1 MARTSRLVTGKF
13 VTYTVD
19 GPDADNLPDEVPV
32 VGLVVQLTPSVDKV
46 PELTVPQTAFL
57 RSYVGITNSAGVLV
71 SSDGTTGLRV
81 PVTSPENFTYKV
93 VIVPPDGSQQSPY
106 EFSVLVPAGSGNFD
120 LTTAIPAPGDPGQD
134 FSEWLSILTPIENLR
149 TQVLEIAQ
157 EVEVSRAAVEANR
170 VAVEAN
176 RVAAEAASATVE
188 DRLRR
193 FGGNNNG
200 VYIPSGLAALRL
212 RQRRALVASG
222 SRQGHACVLG
232 DSVAFGAGASAA
244 TPPKNVTAYPGR
256 LRAAAEQRFGASGSG
271 MTIMNNLLLTN
282 PSWDSRLVASSGVT
296 TYAFGLHR
304 TSAWRVPVGSFVE
317 FTSYCDEFW
326 VWNLSAAGS
335 VNSVTIDGVAAGTF
349 RDQKGAPGGG
359 ASNAMSP
366 GYGAMQIMTRIPA
379 PSLGVHTLRI
389 TPGAASNL
397 TLLGIEGRVAKL
409 GTWRVSNPSVSGK
422 SLGSLFASPGFEDA
436 NEFFG
441 LGLVDSL
448 RADVLLIALGLNDW
462 HEGRSKAWIKD
473 ALRVLVQRQRSAG
486 SSGHATYPGQHANGD
501 AVLVFPPQVR
511 LKANG
516 LPDYAGGEG
525 AVIPWSDLRA
535 AFYEIADE
543 QDVVLIDFGERWEG
557 FQKGWDKGLFA
568 DPLHPGDTGALDL
581 ADGVMQA
588 LFEVI

>member
-1 MARTSRLVTGKF
+1 MARSSRLVTGKF

-19 GPDADNLPDEVPV
+19 GPDAGTLPDEVPV

-46 PELTVPQTAFL
+46 SELAVPQTAFL
-57 RSYVGITNSAGVLV
+57 RSYTGTTDSSGVLI
-71 SSDGTTGLRV
+71 SKDGSTGLRV
-81 PVTSPENFTYKV
+81 PVTSPENFTYDV
-93 VIVPPDGSQQSPY
+93 LIAPPDGSYSKPY
-106 EFSVLVPAGSGNFD
+106 HFRVLIPASASSFD

-157 EVEVSRAAVEANR
+157 EVEVSRAAVEASR
-170 VAVEAN
+170 VAAEAS

-212 RQRRALVASG
+212 RQRRSLVASG

-304 TSAWRVPVGSFVE
+304 ASSWRVSVGSFVE

-326 VWNLSAAGS
+326 VWNLSATGS

-389 TPGAASNL
+389 IPGAASNL
-397 TLLGIEGRVAKL
+397 TVLGIEGRVAKL

-448 RADVLLIALGLNDW
+448 RADLLLIALGLNDW

-543 QDVVLIDFGERWEG
+543 QDVVLVDFGERWEG

-568 DPLHPGDTGALDL
+568 DPLHPGDAGALDL